1 MASGWC
7 VYILWVHKTTLI
19 VDIASWVTSSR
30 CGLHCN
36 AMECWVDTAPC
47 GFETQEEG
55 LSVKVLHCY
64 KHRALHSVLIGGG
77 ITFIQAIENNDDNYF
92 LKDNTLL
99 YLKSSVKAN
108 QGAVSKD

>member
-30 CGLHCN
+30 RGLHCN
-36 AMECWVDTAPC
+36 AMERWIDTAPC
-47 GFETQEEG
+47 GFETQECF
-55 LSVKVLHCY
+55 SVKVLHCY
-64 KHRALHSVLIGGG
+64 KHRPLHSVLIGGG
-77 ITFIQAIENNDDNYF
+77 ITFIQDIENNDDNYF

-99 YLKSSVKAN
+99 YSKSSVKAN

>member
-19 VDIASWVTSSR
+19 VDIASWVTSWR
-30 CGLHCN
+30 RGLHCN
-36 AMECWVDTAPC
+36 AMECWINTVPC

-64 KHRALHSVLIGGG
+64 KRIPLHSVLVQGG
-77 ITFIQAIENNDDNYF
+77 IASIHKKIGIMKTIWKEQSTEFF
-92 LKDNTLL
+92 LLFDIFQK
-99 YLKSSVKAN
+99 
-108 QGAVSKD
+108 

>member
-36 AMECWVDTAPC
+36 AMECWIDTAPC
-47 GFETQEEG
+47 GFETQEED

-64 KHRALHSVLIGGG
+64 KRIPLHSVLKGGG
-77 ITFIQAIENNDDNYF
+77 IAFIQVDSDEKLI
-92 LKDNTLL
+92 LKR
-99 YLKSSVKAN
+99 
-108 QGAVSKD
+108 